1 MRCFLFL
8 LSLLSTHAHAAD
20 IIVRDT
26 AVLRAAVQKLKDGD
40 TLKIAPGEYPG
51 GHSVRG
57 ITGLTVEAMDST
69 QPPRFVGG
77 KTGWQFSRCEGLN
90 LRHLIISGQ
99 TENGLN
105 LDDGGQRM
113 QPVKGIR
120 LLNIEVR
127 DIGPTGNHDGI
138 KCSGLTG
145 LEIDRC
151 KVVGWGG
158 QGIDFVGCHHAII
171 TGCVFEGK
179 PGFSA
184 SAAIQL
190 KGGTCH
196 VKVSN
201 CQFKNAGSR
210 PLNVGGS
217 NGLDYFRPPDAGHE
231 AKAITIQDCLIEG
244 SQCAAAFVGV
254 DGAVFE
260 RNTILFPE
268 KWIFRILQETTGEH
282 FAPCRNVTIKDNRIV
297 FRRAQ
302 VQVDFNIG
310 SSTAPETFSFQRNR
324 WFAEDQPGRSQPKLP
339 SEETGGT
346 YGQDP
351 RL

>member
-297 FRRAQ
+297 FRREQ
-302 VQVDFNIG
+302 VQVDLNIG

>member
-1 MRCFLFL
+1 MRCL
-8 LSLLSTHAHAAD
+8 LPLLILSFGAQAAEV
-20 IIVRDT
+20 IVHHVK
-26 AVLRAAVQKLKDGD
+26 ALKAALPLLKDGD

-57 ITGLTVEAMDST
+57 IAGLTVEALDSS

-90 LRHLIISGQ
+90 LGHLIICGQ

-105 LDDGGQRM
+105 LDDGGQRT

-138 KCSGLTG
+138 KCSGLAG

-151 KVVGWGG
+151 KLTGWGG

-179 PGFSA
+179 AGFSA

-190 KGGTCH
+190 KGGTSH
-196 VKVSN
+196 VTVTK
-201 CQFKNAGSR
+201 CEFKNAGQR

-217 NGLDYFRPPDAGHE
+217 TGLDYFRPPDAGHE
-231 AKAITIQDCLIEG
+231 AKDIKVQDCLIEG

-268 KWIFRILQETTGEH
+268 KWIFRILQETSGER

-297 FRRAQ
+297 FRRSQ
-302 VQVDFNIG
+302 MQVDINIG
-310 SSTAPETFSFQRNR
+310 SGTTPETFVFQNNR
-324 WFAEDQPGRSQPKLP
+324 WFAEDKPERSKPKLP

-351 RL
+351 RH